1 MDSVRAAKQALA
13 PRAQEIAV
21 AVEDAHRVRAAI
33 EGVHAILRVD
43 ADGRDVGVELHT
55 QRQLGPVID
64 DLVAI
69 LARPKDDRHLNL
81 LAR

>member
-43 ADGRDVGVELHT
+43 ADGRDVGVELHAR
-55 QRQLGPVID
+55 RQLGPVID

-81 LAR
+81 LGR